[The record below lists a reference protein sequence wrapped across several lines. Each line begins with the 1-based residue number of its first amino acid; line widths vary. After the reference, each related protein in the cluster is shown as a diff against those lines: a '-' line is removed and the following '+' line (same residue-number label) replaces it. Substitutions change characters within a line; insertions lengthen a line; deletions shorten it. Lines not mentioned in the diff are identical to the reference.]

1 MTETASRPLRIA
13 VADDSLLLRHGLVNL
28 LTSRGMEVV
37 AEAGDGDELMAAVRE
52 HDPDLAI
59 VDIRMP
65 PTGTDEGLQAA
76 AELSRSHPGVAVLV
90 LSEFLEIKY
99 ATRLLEDGTPGR
111 GYMLKQA
118 VTELDEF
125 VDAVKRVADGQSV
138 VDPEVVRLAMQ
149 RARKLDPLADLGGR
163 EREIL
168 TLMAQGRSNA
178 GIAELLFM
186 SPRTV
191 EGHIASLFLKLGL
204 ESARDDNRRVL
215 AVLKFL
221 NTH

>member
-37 AEAGDGDELMAAVRE
+37 AEAGDADELMAAVRE

-118 VTELDEF
+118 VTELDDF

-168 TLMAQGRSNA
+168 TLMAEGRSNA

>member
-191 EGHIASLFLKLGL
+191 EGHIASVFLKLGL

>member
-1 MTETASRPLRIA
+1 MTDTASRPLRIA

-118 VTELDEF
+118 VTELDDF

-149 RARKLDPLADLGGR
+149 RPRTRDPLADLGGR